1 MLLKKIP
8 PCKSQFQ
15 HLYYL
20 LSVYGLGILV
30 FTLFRVINTIV
41 FALKAEQTDW
51 GWDLARAFVMGWR
64 FDTVI
69 SCYILSLPL
78 LYLSV
83 IKLIGIKRRGFY
95 LGALIFIIVLYL
107 VSFFACAADIPYFN
121 YFFTRLNVSALA
133 WMDSLGFVV
142 KMIVEEPMFLL
153 YLFVFL
159 AFAVAYLL
167 VMRVLYRKFLK
178 GQSGNVQYVKQIVL
192 SLLLVGLC
200 FLGMRGRVALKSPI
214 RVGTAY
220 FCNDPFLNQLGLN
233 PMYTFFNSIKESRKN
248 KDIHLIDSDA
258 AADVYARQL
267 ADNTLSDSN
276 IVQLRPN
283 TNVVVVIMESMAA
296 CRLGHFNPDLNLSPC
311 LDSIA
316 AQGMSFE
323 NAYSA
328 GIHTYNGIY
337 STLFSFPAVLD
348 HHSMK
353 KTDIP
358 VMCGMPHHFKAHG
371 YHTMYFTTHDEQ
383 FDNVAGFLYG
393 NDIERV
399 VSQKDYPAKE
409 VKSTLG
415 VPDHVLFGHVVEELD
430 KLPADKPFFASVMTA
445 SYHNPFILPDDIGW
459 KPRSEKM
466 EDKMV
471 EYADWSIGEFVRMA
485 KSRKWFEN
493 TVFVF
498 VADHGVSGSSPY
510 DMSLN
515 YHHMPMIFYC
525 PSQIQPQT
533 RSQLALQID
542 VGPTVLGMLF
552 PDDDNNT
559 FGLDLQRQTR
569 MYAFFSADNKI
580 GVLDTAFFYR
590 YRTADGNE
598 ALYRYRDGDAEDVIE
613 TQREKVESMRNYG
626 LGMIQHAFDRL
637 KNKKTSCR

>member
-95 LGALIFIIVLYL
+95 LGAHIFIIVLYL

-178 GQSGNVQYVKQIVL
+178 EQSGNVQYVKQIVL

-337 STLFSFPAVLD
+337 STLFSYPAVLD

-471 EYADWSIGEFVRMA
+471 EYADWSIGEFVRVA
-485 KSRKWFEN
+485 KEKPWFAN
-493 TVFVF
+493 TLFVF

-552 PDDDNNT
+552 PDDENNT

>member
-1 MLLKKIP
+1 MKKVT
-8 PCKSQFQ
+8 PCKSQFS

-20 LSVYGLGILV
+20 LSVYGVGIV
-30 FTLFRVINTIV
+30 AFTLFRAINTLV
-41 FALKAEQTDW
+41 FCLKAEQTDW
-51 GWDLARAFVMGWR
+51 GWDLARAFFMGWR

-83 IKLIGIKRRGFY
+83 IKLIGVKRKGFY
-95 LGALIFIIVLYL
+95 LGAHVFVAALYL

-159 AFAVAYLL
+159 VFAVAYLL

-178 GQSGNVQYVKQIVL
+178 EQSGNIQYVKQIVL

-267 ADNTLSDSN
+267 ADNTLYDSN

-311 LDSIA
+311 LDTIA
-316 AQGMSFE
+316 AHGMSFE

-430 KLPADKPFFASVMTA
+430 KLPTDKPFFASVMTA

-471 EYADWSIGEFVRMA
+471 EYADWSIGEFVRTA
-485 KSRKWFEN
+485 KEKPWFAN
-493 TVFVF
+493 TLFVF

-580 GVLDTAFFYR
+580 GVLDTAYFFR

-598 ALYRYRDGDAEDVIE
+598 ALYRYCDGDAEDVIE
-613 TQREKVESMRNYG
+613 TQREKAEYMRKYG

>member
-1 MLLKKIP
+1 MKKATS
-8 PCKSQFQ
+8 CKSQFS

-20 LSVYGLGILV
+20 LSVYGVGIV
-30 FTLFRVINTIV
+30 AFTLFRAINTL
-41 FALKAEQTDW
+41 FFCLKAEQTDW
-51 GWDLARAFVMGWR
+51 GWDLARAFFMGWR

-83 IKLIGIKRRGFY
+83 IKLIGVKRKGFY
-95 LGALIFIIVLYL
+95 LGAHVFVAALYL

-159 AFAVAYLL
+159 VFAVAYLL

-178 GQSGNVQYVKQIVL
+178 EQSGNVQYVKQIVL

-267 ADNTLSDSN
+267 ADNTLCDSN
-276 IVQLRPN
+276 IVQLQPN

-311 LDSIA
+311 LDTIA
-316 AQGMSFE
+316 AHGMSFE

-337 STLFSFPAVLD
+337 STLFSYPAVLD

-430 KLPADKPFFASVMTA
+430 KLPTDKPFFASVMTA

-471 EYADWSIGEFVRMA
+471 EYADWSIGEFVRAA
-485 KSRKWFEN
+485 KKKPWFAN
-493 TVFVF
+493 TLFVF

-598 ALYRYRDGDAEDVIE
+598 ALYRYHDGDAEDVIE
-613 TQREKVESMRNYG
+613 TQREKAESMRNYG

-637 KNKKTSCR
+637 KNKKTSCK